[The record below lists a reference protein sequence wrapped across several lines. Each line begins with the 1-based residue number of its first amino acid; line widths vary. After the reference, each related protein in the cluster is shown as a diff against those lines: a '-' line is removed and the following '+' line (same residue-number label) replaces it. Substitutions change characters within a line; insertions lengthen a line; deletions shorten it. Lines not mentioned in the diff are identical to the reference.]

1 MAKTHELKTWPQNFR
16 AVRSGD
22 KRFEIRRDD
31 RGFAVGDTL
40 KLREWNPETGQYT
53 GAVDYV
59 VVTYILRG
67 VPGLSDEFC
76 VMSI

>member
-1 MAKTHELKTWPQNFR
+1 MSKTHELKTWPLYFQ
-16 AVRSGD
+16 AIRSGE

-40 KLREWNPETGQYT
+40 KLREWNPETNQYT
-53 GAVDYV
+53 GAINYV

-67 VPGLSDEFC
+67 VFGLLDDFC
-76 VMSI
+76 IMSF